1 MYGLL
6 PQRVVEDSSI
16 GASLKVLSSLPIPE
30 AHTSTARPMST
41 GLIDSINRRTQLA
54 GYNRLALLLFRL
66 GGQELFGINVFKV
79 QEVVQAPKLTW
90 VPAAHSHV
98 RGVAPVRGRMIP
110 VLDLAAAVQAAP
122 PADEPRY
129 LIVAEFNRRV
139 QGFLVH
145 GVERIVNVDVG
156 EVTPPPAS
164 AGDDG
169 YLTAVTRLKDRLIQI
184 IDVEKV
190 LADVIGLAA
199 DLEALPAH
207 TGDARQRRW
216 RVLVADDSKVARM
229 QIARTLEQLDLE
241 PVLVNDG
248 REALRFLRSQAE
260 SRQGDDDLL
269 MVISDIEMPD
279 MDGYT
284 LTTEIR
290 RDPRLETLHVLLHT
304 SLSGVFNHSMV
315 EQVGANR
322 FVPKFNS
329 DELAR
334 NVIERLRN
342 KELELEQAAMA

>member
-1 MYGLL
+1 
-6 PQRVVEDSSI
+6 
-16 GASLKVLSSLPIPE
+16 
-30 AHTSTARPMST
+30 MSN

-66 GGQELFGINVFKV
+66 GGPELFGINVFKV
-79 QEVVQAPKLTW
+79 QEVVQAPELTW

-110 VLDLAAAVQAAP
+110 VLDLASAVQGTQ

-156 EVTPPPAS
+156 QVTPPPAS

-169 YLTAVTRLKDRLIQI
+169 YLTAVTRLGERLIQI

-199 DLEALPAH
+199 DLEELPEHA
-207 TGDARQRRW
+207 TDARRRKW

-229 QIARTLEQLDLE
+229 QIARTLEQLNLE

-260 SRQGDDDLL
+260 TGQEDDLL
-269 MVISDIEMPD
+269 MVISDVEMPD

-290 RDPRLETLHVLLHT
+290 RDPRLEHHYVLLHT
-304 SLSGVFNHSMV
+304 SLSGLFNHSMV
-315 EQVGANR
+315 EHVGADR

-329 DELAR
+329 DELAKG
-334 NVIERLRN
+334 VVERLRD
-342 KELELEQAAMA
+342 KELALPDVAMA

>member
-1 MYGLL
+1 
-6 PQRVVEDSSI
+6 
-16 GASLKVLSSLPIPE
+16 
-30 AHTSTARPMST
+30 MST

-66 GGQELFGINVFKV
+66 GGPELFGINVFKV
-79 QEVVQAPKLTW
+79 QEVVQAPELTW

-110 VLDLAAAVQAAP
+110 VLDLAAAVQTTP
-122 PADEPRY
+122 PGSEPRY
-129 LIVAEFNRRV
+129 LIVSEFNRRV

-145 GVERIVNVDVG
+145 GVERIVNVDVSQ
-156 EVTPPPAS
+156 VTPPPAS

-199 DLEALPAH
+199 DLETLPEH
-207 TGDARQRRW
+207 TTDERHRKW

-248 REALRFLRSQAE
+248 REALRFLRSQADAD
-260 SRQGDDDLL
+260 GDNDLL
-269 MVISDIEMPD
+269 MVISDVEMPD

-290 RDPRLETLHVLLHT
+290 RDPRLENLYVLLHT

-315 EQVGANR
+315 EHVGADR

-334 NVIERLRN
+334 NIIERLRN
-342 KELELEQAAMA
+342 KELELTQAAMA